1 MASYLFSL
9 KEFFLHFSSRIS
21 SLAKDRNKYYTQ
33 FLFLFKEKKMIG
45 EVWIG
50 PN

>member
-9 KEFFLHFSSRIS
+9 KEFFLHFSSRLFS
-21 SLAKDRNKYYTQ
+21 QAEDRKRYYIQ
-33 FLFLFKEKKMIG
+33 YLFLFKEKKIIG